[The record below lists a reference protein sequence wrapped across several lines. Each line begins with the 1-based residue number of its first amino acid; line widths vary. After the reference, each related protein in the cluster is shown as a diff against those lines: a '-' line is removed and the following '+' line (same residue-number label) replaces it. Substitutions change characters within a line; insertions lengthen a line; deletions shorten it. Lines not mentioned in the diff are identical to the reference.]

1 MGAGLEAGDKAP
13 AQGPGPLTPILS
25 LAVPHPTPF
34 IQNDQAG
41 PLGTGLLLGQP
52 FHDFRKNKSTL
63 HLLGSLS
70 VHWGI

>member
-13 AQGPGPLTPILS
+13 AQGPGPLMPILS

-41 PLGTGLLLGQP
+41 PLGISWVLYQFTGESDFLTSLPLL
-52 FHDFRKNKSTL
+52 
-63 HLLGSLS
+63 
-70 VHWGI
+70 